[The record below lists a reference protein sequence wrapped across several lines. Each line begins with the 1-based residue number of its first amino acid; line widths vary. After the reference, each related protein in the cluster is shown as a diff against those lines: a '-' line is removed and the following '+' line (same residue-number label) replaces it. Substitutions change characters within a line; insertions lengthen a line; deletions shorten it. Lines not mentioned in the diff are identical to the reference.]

1 MCKSTMEC
9 VNNGMLVGSKIDP
22 LPQFL
27 QLPDHRWLMKIYQL
41 DVLSRQLYIKSA
53 ITSTFGEVLKMDST
67 KKITKKLA
75 GNFF

>member
-1 MCKSTMEC
+1 
-9 VNNGMLVGSKIDP
+9 MLVGSKIDP